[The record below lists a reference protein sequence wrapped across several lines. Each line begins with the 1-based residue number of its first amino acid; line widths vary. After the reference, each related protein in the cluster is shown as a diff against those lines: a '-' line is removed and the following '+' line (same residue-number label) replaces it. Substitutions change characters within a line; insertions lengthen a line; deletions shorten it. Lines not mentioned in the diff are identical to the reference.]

1 MASINELQEDLNFV
15 AASVRR
21 GRYPYQPAPGVL
33 LLWALLIPIGFGL
46 ADFAPQWCG
55 WFWLVVS
62 PVGGVASVYIGQR
75 SSMRVG
81 MHDTE
86 LGWRHAK
93 HWLTMLA
100 VYVLFGATLA
110 TGHMDVRST
119 VPIWLL
125 LTALAY
131 TMAGIHLGQSRSF
144 LHAGIVMFAGYAA
157 MVWLPLPYVWTATGL
172 IISLSFIVAA
182 LRTPPST

>member
-1 MASINELQEDLNFV
+1 MSSINELREDLEYV

-33 LLWALLIPIGFGL
+33 LLWAVLIPIGFGL

-62 PVGGVASVYIGQR
+62 PVGGVASAYIGR
-75 SSMRVG
+75 RTSMRHGV
-81 MHDTE
+81 HDAA
-86 LGWRHAK
+86 LGRRHAA

-100 VYVLFGATLA
+100 AYALFAATLA
-110 TGHMDVRST
+110 TGHMDARAA

-125 LTALAY
+125 LSALAY

-144 LHAGIVMFAGYAA
+144 LPSGLVMFAGYAA
-157 MVWLPLPYVWTATGL
+157 LVWLPLPYVWTATGL
-172 IISLSFIVAA
+172 IISLSFVVAA
-182 LRTPPST
+182 LRTPQSA